1 MVLLKG
7 LDPKSEYK
15 IIDFDTNQ
23 IVRICEEEILFK
35 GLKFSLPEK
44 TQAKLI
50 RIEKN
55 CS

>member
-23 IVRICEEEILFK
+23 IFRIREEEILFK
-35 GLKFSLPEK
+35 GIKFTLPEK
-44 TQAKLI
+44 PRTKLI
-50 RIEKN
+50 LIEKN